1 MSVVRIN
8 SSTSYSSVALERLP
22 ECPFGEIGD
31 PGTVEPED
39 CALHPV
45 LQRPD
50 EVLDQR
56 LGAVHGAEGRAG
68 RRAVAVGVPPSLNRQ
83 PDSPGVVSLTPE
95 QRGGDYRSV
104 VYGVYPAVVA
114 VRFFQFVARR
124 LPAEPMVPQ
133 GDHMP

>member
-8 SSTSYSSVALERLP
+8 SSTSYSSVTLERLP

-56 LGAVHGAEGRAG
+56 IGAVHGAEDRAG
-68 RRAVAVGVPPSLNRQ
+68 RRAVAVGVPP
-83 PDSPGVVSLTPE
+83 P
-95 QRGGDYRSV
+95 
-104 VYGVYPAVVA
+104 
-114 VRFFQFVARR
+114 
-124 LPAEPMVPQ
+124 
-133 GDHMP
+133 

>member
-1 MSVVRIN
+1 MAPKAEPVVAPLQAV
-8 SSTSYSSVALERLP
+8 S
-22 ECPFGEIGD
+22 
-31 PGTVEPED
+31 
-39 CALHPV
+39 HP
-45 LQRPD
+45 
-50 EVLDQR
+50 
-56 LGAVHGAEGRAG
+56 
-68 RRAVAVGVPPSLNRQ
+68 LNRQ